1 MPSTVLR
8 GHTQIA
14 ALSKKVK
21 VRIRI
26 HGYTISVPNSP
37 AILGHIL
44 ATVKISI
51 YIMYITYNLYFYT
64 VYFALVAN
72 KELMLLLSI
81 IIFILFFNLPRFGG
95 TILHRATKPKAFQI
109 YHITFNLS
117 HNN

>member
-21 VRIRI
+21 VRI

-64 VYFALVAN
+64 VFCVGA
-72 KELMLLLSI
+72 
-81 IIFILFFNLPRFGG
+81 
-95 TILHRATKPKAFQI
+95 Q
-109 YHITFNLS
+109 
-117 HNN
+117 